1 MLALVAENE
10 RLKQQIAKLI
20 LDNEDLVRKVPVK
33 NNLPSESFKMSF
45 GVSML
50 QNNKKKDEFIYY
62 TGLTNEQFT
71 TFYDFLVP
79 PRVQELPFDVLKK
92 ISVQKKMTMIDQL
105 LMVMVKLRQNFD
117 FVHIGKL
124 FSISQQDASGIF
136 KSWIEYMFFRCSSVS
151 IWPHRDTIIEMMPE
165 NFKKEFPTTLVIIDG
180 TEIKIQ
186 RQAQ

>member
-1 MLALVAENE
+1 
-10 RLKQQIAKLI
+10 
-20 LDNEDLVRKVPVK
+20 
-33 NNLPSESFKMSF
+33 
-45 GVSML
+45 
-50 QNNKKKDEFIYY
+50 
-62 TGLTNEQFT
+62 
-71 TFYDFLVP
+71 
-79 PRVQELPFDVLKK
+79 
-92 ISVQKKMTMIDQL
+92 MTMIDQL

-180 TEIKIQ
+180 TEIKI
-186 RQAQ
+186 